1 MRVLPRS
8 RVLVGSVLAAG
19 LVFLASCATTS
30 GPQQFR
36 TPFLPPAVAKAAVV
50 QQPIAEAPPEVAFL
64 YANELPSSGVSF
76 PSVSLPILA
85 RPSDAEFLIKRA
97 DVRYAAGKKALQD
110 GRLDD
115 ARNEFNAAIEI
126 LLTAPEEAPEHAR
139 LELRLQELV
148 DAISRYDADEL
159 GSGEL
164 EQVAHDT
171 RPLDEILDL
180 TFPVDPSLRN
190 KIRAQIQATASQLPL
205 EESDAVI
212 SYVNY
217 FTSTR
222 GKNTLVT
229 GIRRSGRY
237 KAMIERVL
245 AEEGLP
251 QELIFLAQAESG
263 FTPHAVSNKL
273 CVGVWQF
280 LRSRGEEYGLEV
292 TSFTDARM
300 DPERATRAAARHLH
314 DLYTHLGDWYLAMA
328 AYDCGPLCIDNA
340 VARTGYAD
348 FWALRRLNVLPKETA
363 NYVPAILAMIIVAKN
378 AKDYGLEDIELDQPL
393 EYDTVELEAATHLEL
408 AAAAVDR
415 PVSELRDLN
424 PALLKPIAPAGYRLH
439 VPKGTLD
446 QLNAAFAVVPASH
459 RDSWRIHR
467 VETGDTVA
475 SLAKRY
481 ASSPDLIRSA
491 NHDEIPEPGQFAAI
505 PVAYAPART
514 PVKRTPVSSAKSKV
528 PSKPAFAKPVQ
539 KVAVQK
545 KPVAHKPATVA
556 QKVASKS
563 TPHHTPGA

>member
-1 MRVLPRS
+1 MRVLPCS
-8 RVLVGSVLAAG
+8 RVLAGSVLAAG
-19 LVFLASCATTS
+19 LGFLASCATTS

-36 TPFLPPAVAKAAVV
+36 TPFLPPAIAKAAAV
-50 QQPIAEAPPEVAFL
+50 QQPIADTPPEVAFL
-64 YANELPSSGVSF
+64 YANELPSSG
-76 PSVSLPILA
+76 VSLPILA

-115 ARNEFNAAIEI
+115 ARNEFNGAIDI
-126 LLTAPEEAPEHAR
+126 LLTAGEETPEHAR
-139 LELRLQELV
+139 VEQRLQELV
-148 DAISRYDADEL
+148 DAISRYDANEL

-164 EQVAHDT
+164 DQVAHDT
-171 RPLDEILDL
+171 RPLDEILDM

-190 KIRAQIQATASQLPL
+190 KVRAQIQATASQLPL
-205 EESDAVI
+205 EVSDAVI
-212 SYVNY
+212 SYINY

-222 GKNTLVT
+222 GKKTLAL

-237 KAMIERVL
+237 KAMIERIL
-245 AEEGLP
+245 AEEGVP

-273 CVGVWQF
+273 CVGLWQF
-280 LRSRGEEYGLEV
+280 AKFRGEEYGLEV
-292 TSFTDARM
+292 TGSTDARM

-314 DLYTHLGDWYLAMA
+314 DLYLHLGDWYLAMA
-328 AYDCGPLCIDNA
+328 AYDCGPLCIDQR

-348 FWALRRLNVLPKETA
+348 FWELRRLNVLPKETA

-378 AKDYGLEDIELDQPL
+378 AKDYGLEDIEFDRPI
-393 EYDTVELEAATHLEL
+393 EYDTVELESATQLEL

-415 PVSELRDLN
+415 PLSELRDLN
-424 PALLKPIAPAGYRLH
+424 PALLKPVAPAGYRLH

-446 QLNAAFAVVPASH
+446 QLNAALAVVPAGR

-467 VETGDTVA
+467 VEIGDTVA

-481 ASSPDLIRSA
+481 AASADLIRSA

-505 PVAYAPART
+505 PVTYSPART
-514 PVKRTPVSSAKSKV
+514 PAKRSP
-528 PSKPAFAKPVQ
+528 AKPVQ
-539 KVAVQK
+539 RAAVQK
-545 KPVAHKPATVA
+545 KPAARKPTTVA
-556 QKVASKS
+556 QKAASKS
-563 TPHHTPGA
+563 VPHHAPGA